1 MQLTDLPTPVL
12 ILDRTRLTANLR
24 RMADHMRE
32 LGVALRPHLKTAKS
46 AEVARLVQDYGAIGL
61 TVSTVA
67 EAEYFVK
74 HGFKSITYAVGFSSE
89 KLSRLVPLMEAGA
102 DISVIVD
109 SQAAAYALIGAAA
122 PYDVTPKALVE
133 IDTGGHRG
141 GLAPNDPTIVAVA
154 RLLHEAPDV
163 DLAGVLTHAG
173 HSYGCRSEAA
183 VKAVAEAERDGVVQA
198 AELLRQAGL
207 PCPVVSV
214 GSTPTAVFAD
224 DLTGVTEARPGVYMF
239 GDLYQSMLGCCTIDD
254 IAVSVMATVIGHRPE
269 HDRVLIDAGALA
281 LSQDRG
287 PDAFGPPL
295 GLGQVCTLDGPAPID
310 GVRVLDAHQEHGFV
324 GRPDGTAGPSVCD
337 LLPIGT
343 RVRILPN
350 HACMTAAQYTEY
362 TVVDGDQDVVT
373 TWGRCSGW

>member
-1 MQLTDLPTPVL
+1 MQLTDLSTPTL
-12 ILDRTRLTANLR
+12 ILDRARLVTNLE
-24 RMADHMRE
+24 RMATRMRG

-46 AEVARLVQDYGAIGL
+46 AEVAKLVMDHGAVGL

-67 EAEYFVK
+67 EAAYFVES
-74 HGFKSITYAVGFSSE
+74 GFKDITYAVGFSAD
-89 KLSRLVPLMEAGA
+89 KLGRLVPLMEAGA
-102 DISVIVD
+102 DITVIVD
-109 SQAAAYALIGAAA
+109 SQPAAYALIGAAS
-122 PYDVTPKALVE
+122 PYDVTPKVLVE
-133 IDTGGHRG
+133 IDTGGRRG
-141 GLAPNDPTIVAVA
+141 GLAPEDPAVIDIA
-154 RLLHEAPDV
+154 RLLHDAPDV
-163 DLAGVLTHAG
+163 AFAGVLTHAG

-183 VKAVAEAERDGVVQA
+183 IKAVAEEERHGVVQA
-198 AELLRQAGL
+198 AEALRQAGL

-239 GDLYQSMLGCCTIDD
+239 GDIYQAMLGCCAVND
-254 IAVSVMATVIGHRPE
+254 IAVSVMATVIGHRPDQ
-269 HDRVLIDAGALA
+269 DRVLIDAGALA

-287 PDAFGPPL
+287 PDAFGAPL
-295 GLGQVCTLDGPAPID
+295 GLGQVCTLDGPVPLE

-324 GRPDGTAGPSVCD
+324 GRPEDSTGPSVCG

-343 RVRILPN
+343 RVRVLPN

-362 TVVDGDQDVVT
+362 AVVDGGQAVVA